1 MSEEQFVPFNFS
13 AEQDIRPEN
22 ANAPPIKIGDLLVQ
36 STMIDQET
44 LDSCMALA
52 VKMHVPLGRILS
64 MEGHLA
70 EDLLGKALE
79 VQDLIRQQILT
90 IPNAVTALKLITQQ
104 AFSIDEAIAR
114 VNALPSAAGV
124 KASRLGDLLRESAA
138 AQQKQIEKAL
148 VDGINASLPLGQVLL
163 NRGVITLDLLN
174 SALTGLRIIR
184 DGIATRS
191 QVLQALRAA
200 RLRKLPLLQPLMEMG
215 AIQED
220 PYPYN
225 DIGYLMYL
233 SGLINE
239 RELISAREIEVT
251 EDKTVEQALISC
263 GFCSDK
269 SVIALNELLNMLM
282 EGALQEEQ
290 AIQLT
295 KKLETVDWEIPKV
308 LEALD
313 NPEEFIEEEELDVGE
328 LLKVTGCIHP
338 EDLEIATNKS
348 LKKRQPLV
356 VSLLESGFMTQMT
369 LDGANTLKSLVEQ
382 QILDLEQART
392 LLAYCHENDVD
403 VASAIKDFDWLP
415 AAMTS

>member
-1 MSEEQFVPFNFS
+1 MSEDQFVPFSFS
-13 AEQDIRPEN
+13 EGQDIRPET
-22 ANAPPIKIGDLLVQ
+22 ADALPIKIGELLVQ

-52 VKMHVPLGRILS
+52 VKMHVPLGRILA

-70 EDLLGKALE
+70 EELLGKALE

-90 IPNAVTALKLITQQ
+90 IPNGVTVLKLITQQ
-104 AFSIDEAIAR
+104 QFSMDEAIGR
-114 VNALPSAAGV
+114 VSALPSAAGV

-174 SALTGLRIIR
+174 SALLGLRIIR
-184 DGIATRS
+184 DNVATRS
-191 QVLQALRAA
+191 QVLQALRSA
-200 RLRKLPLLQPLMEMG
+200 RLRKLPLLQPLLEMG

-251 EDKTVEQALISC
+251 EDKTVDQALISC
-263 GFCSDK
+263 GFCSEK
-269 SVIALNELLNMLM
+269 SVLALNELLNMLM

-295 KKLETVDWEIPKV
+295 KKLEDVDWEIPKV

-313 NPEEFIEEEELDVGE
+313 DPEDFIEEELDVGE

-348 LKKRQPLV
+348 LKKRQSLAT
-356 VSLLESGFMTQMT
+356 SLLESGFMTQMT

-403 VASAIKDFDWLP
+403 VAAAIKDFDWLP
-415 AAMTS
+415 AAMNS

>member
-13 AEQDIRPEN
+13 EGQDIRPEN
-22 ANAPPIKIGDLLVQ
+22 ANALPIKIGDLLVQ
-36 STMIDQET
+36 STMVDQET

-52 VKMHVPLGRILS
+52 VKMHVPLGRILA

-70 EDLLGKALE
+70 EELLGKALE
-79 VQDLIRQQILT
+79 VQELVRQQILT
-90 IPNAVTALKLITQQ
+90 IPNAVTVLKLITQQ
-104 AFSIDEAIAR
+104 QFTMDEAIAR
-114 VNALPSAAGV
+114 VNALPSAGGV

-191 QVLQALRAA
+191 QVLQALRSA

-282 EGALQEEQ
+282 EGALQEDQ
-290 AIQLT
+290 AIQLM
-295 KKLETVDWEIPKV
+295 KKLENVDWEIPKV

-313 NPEEFIEEEELDVGE
+313 DPEEFIEEELDVGE

-348 LKKRQPLV
+348 LKKRQPLA
-356 VSLLESGFMTQMT
+356 VSLVESGFMTQMT

-382 QILDLEQART
+382 NILDLEQART
-392 LLAYCHENDVD
+392 LLAYCHENDVN

-415 AAMTS
+415 AALNS

>member
-1 MSEEQFVPFNFS
+1 MSEDHIAFNFS
-13 AEQDIRPEN
+13 DGQDLSPEN
-22 ANAPPIKIGDLLVQ
+22 AGPLPIKIGELLVE

-70 EDLLGKALE
+70 EELLAKALG
-79 VQDLIRQQILT
+79 VMDLIRTNTLSV
-90 IPNAVTALKLITQQ
+90 PNGVMVLKLIKQQ
-104 AFSIDEAIAR
+104 ALTIEEAMAR
-114 VNALPSAAGV
+114 VNALPTAAGV

-163 NRGVITLDLLN
+163 NRGIITLDLLN
-174 SALTGLRIIR
+174 SALLGLRIIR
-184 DGIATRS
+184 DGVATRS

-200 RLRKLPLLQPLMEMG
+200 RLRKMPLLQPLMEMG
-215 AIQED
+215 AVEED

-251 EDKTVEQALISC
+251 EDKTVDQALISC
-263 GFCSDK
+263 GFCSEK
-269 SVIALNELLNMLM
+269 SVTALNELLNMLM
-282 EGALQEEQ
+282 ERALQEEQ

-295 KKLETVDWEIPKV
+295 KKLEAVDWDIAQV
-308 LEALD
+308 LQTL
-313 NPEEFIEEEELDVGE
+313 EEEEEYYEDELEVGE

-338 EDLEIATNKS
+338 EDLETATQKS
-348 LKKRQPLV
+348 LKKRQSLTASLV
-356 VSLLESGFMTQMT
+356 ESGFMTQMT

-382 QILDLEQART
+382 KILDLEQART
-392 LLAYCHENDVD
+392 LLAYIHENDVD
-403 VASAIKDFDWLP
+403 IASAIKDFDWLP
-415 AAMTS
+415 AAMT

>member
-1 MSEEQFVPFNFS
+1 MSEDQYIPQNYSEG
-13 AEQDIRPEN
+13 QDLRPET
-22 ANAPPIKIGDLLVQ
+22 ANTLPIKIGDLLVQ

-52 VKMHVPLGRILS
+52 VKMHVPLGRILA

-70 EDLLGKALE
+70 EELLGKALE
-79 VQDLIRQQILT
+79 VQELIRQQILT
-90 IPNAVTALKLITQQ
+90 IPNAVTVLKLITQQ
-104 AFSIDEAIAR
+104 QFTIDEAIAR
-114 VNALPSAAGV
+114 VNALPSAGGV

-148 VDGINASLPLGQVLL
+148 IDGVNASLPLGQVLL

-174 SALTGLRIIR
+174 SALLGLRIIR
-184 DGIATRS
+184 DGVATRS
-191 QVLQALRAA
+191 QVLQALRSA

-215 AIQED
+215 AVEED

-225 DIGYLMYL
+225 DIGYLIYI

-251 EDKTVEQALISC
+251 EDKTVEQALVSC
-263 GFCSDK
+263 GFCSEK
-269 SVIALNELLNMLM
+269 SVTALTELLNMLM

-313 NPEEFIEEEELDVGE
+313 DPEEIIEEELEVGE
-328 LLKVTGCIHP
+328 LLKLTGCIHP

-348 LKKRQPLV
+348 LKKRQPLT
-356 VSLLESGFMTQMT
+356 VSLLESGFITQMT
-369 LDGANTLKSLVEQ
+369 LDGADTLKSLVEQ
-382 QILDLEQART
+382 HVLDIEQART

-403 VASAIKDFDWLP
+403 VAAAIKDFDWLP